1 MRMPFPLK
9 APPQICVSIRGSK
22 TAPAT
27 LAFIRGNPCS
37 SVAKK
42 PPPPPSVARLCVCAA
57 RGHARCRG
65 HTTLERLHRNAR
77 KLPGDTPPFRG
88 THAAWGHAR
97 CLGTHHFECAR
108 CLGTHH
114 FEWGIHCPGVARGQA
129 LPGDTP
135 LWTDFTDCPLAF
147 IRVHQRCKKTTPDPP
162 RKTDIQ
168 ESLCVSLRGFAASR
182 ESNSPQRPTARHRLP
197 GDTPLSRSGVAR
209 GHTTLDRFHGL
220 PAGEHSR
227 SSAVQKTTPDPARTT
242 DIQEPLC
249 VYP

>member
-22 TAPAT
+22 TTPAT

-88 THAAWGHAR
+88 THAAWGHTTLSGRYTARALPGDRRCPGTHHFGPISRTARWRSFAFISGAKKHHLIPPAKQTFKSPCAFPFAASRLRVSQTVRKAPLHDTRR
-97 CLGTHHFECAR
+97 CLGTHHFAMPAAGR
-108 CLGTHH
+108 CPGTHD
-114 FEWGIHCPGVARGQA
+114 FGPLSRTARWRTFASISGA
-129 LPGDTP
+129 
-135 LWTDFTDCPLAF
+135 
-147 IRVHQRCKKTTPDPP
+147 KKTTPDPP
-162 RKTDIQ
+162 
-168 ESLCVSLRGFAASR
+168 
-182 ESNSPQRPTARHRLP
+182 
-197 GDTPLSRSGVAR
+197 
-209 GHTTLDRFHGL
+209 
-220 PAGEHSR
+220 
-227 SSAVQKTTPDPARTT
+227 RTT